1 MGCCPPRG
9 AEPFTTG
16 TARRDARR
24 YARRGLDRAAA
35 ALVDLADPAGR
46 TVLEIGA
53 GVGALQ
59 AEVLRR
65 GAARSTGVEI
75 SPAYDAVAHDLLQGA
90 GVRERADRLVADLLH
105 EPSSVPT
112 ADVVLLHRVVCCT
125 PDAPALL
132 AAAAA
137 LATHRLVFTY
147 PRFDLLTRTGQHV
160 VNAGAALQGWGWRF
174 RAHPPDELVA
184 AAETAG
190 LRHRVVPT
198 SGFWRVA
205 VLDRRAP
212 PGAFASKG

>member
-24 YARRGLDRAAA
+24 YGRRGLDRAAA
-35 ALVDLADPAGR
+35 GLVDLADPAGLR
-46 TVLEIGA
+46 ILEIGA
-53 GVGALQ
+53 GVGAVQ

-65 GAARSTGVEI
+65 GATWSTGVEI
-75 SPAYDAVAHDLLQGA
+75 SPAYDAVAHDLLQRA
-90 GVRERADRLVADLLH
+90 GVRERTHRLVADLLR
-105 EPSSVPT
+105 EPSSVPA

-137 LATHRLVFTY
+137 LAIRRLVFTY
-147 PRFDLLTRTGQHV
+147 PRFDLLTETGQHV
-160 VNAGAALQGWGWRF
+160 VNAGAALRGWGWRF
-174 RAHPPDELVA
+174 RVHPPAELVA
-184 AAETAG
+184 AAQTTG

-205 VLDRRAP
+205 VLDR
-212 PGAFASKG
+212 

>member
-35 ALVDLADPAGR
+35 GLVDLADPAGR

-59 AEVLRR
+59 GEVLRR
-65 GAARSTGVEI
+65 GATRSTGVEI
-75 SPAYDAVAHDLLQGA
+75 SPTYDVGAYALLHRA
-90 GVRERADRLVADLLH
+90 GVRDRAARVVADLLRD
-105 EPSSVPT
+105 PSLVPA

-125 PDAPALL
+125 PDAPALM

-137 LATHRLVFTY
+137 LAGQRLVFTY
-147 PRFDLLTRTGQHV
+147 PRHDVLTETGQHV
-160 VNAGAALQGWGWRF
+160 VNAAAALRGWGWRF
-174 RAHPPDELVA
+174 RVYRPAELVA
-184 AAETAG
+184 AAESAG
-190 LRHRVVPT
+190 LRQRAVPT

-205 VLDRRAP
+205 VLDR
-212 PGAFASKG
+212 

>member
-24 YARRGLDRAAA
+24 YDRRGLSRAATG
-35 ALVDLADPAGR
+35 LVDLADPAGR
-46 TVLEIGA
+46 RILEIGA

-59 AEVLRR
+59 AEVLLR
-65 GAARSTGVEI
+65 GATWSTGVEI
-75 SPAYDAVAHDLLQGA
+75 SPAYDDVAHDLLQRA
-90 GVRERADRLVADLLH
+90 GVRERSDRLVADLLR
-105 EPSSVPT
+105 EPSSFPA

-147 PRFDLLTRTGQHV
+147 PRFDVLTRTGEHV
-160 VNAGAALQGWGWRF
+160 VNSAAALRGWGWRF
-174 RAHPPDELVA
+174 RAHPPAELVA
-184 AAETAG
+184 AAAATG
-190 LRHRVVPT
+190 LRHRAVPT

-205 VLDRRAP
+205 VLDR
-212 PGAFASKG
+212 